1 MPVSLKAP
9 SSVRAELRRGLKWH
23 EEGHSGDGLKPET
36 VAWARKLADG
46 AEITRDKAVKMSAW
60 LARHAADKSGKGFS
74 PGEGYPSPGR
84 VAWALWG
91 GDPAI
96 GWSAK
101 LVRFF
106 EGKNMEKR
114 NYNAEQRRM
123 MADKGEAME
132 DGSFPIADKTDL
144 MAAMRSI
151 GRAKDP
157 AGAKRH
163 IRARAKALG
172 LEDMLGPAFKKAA
185 NIAIKKGYTARYCYA
200 SPSLEL
206 PVPCAPSDLTP
217 GMQAGYPGDMQI
229 EFCAAFNALA
239 KPIPEGA
246 GFPSEQA
253 YFMAMDR
260 LRQRGWC
267 EAPGEQW
274 YRVEAMGLPADYETM
289 DSTESSEEVQVET
302 VEAQKGLAAFLETL
316 RLTAEERSTIAK
328 AGRMISAKNHKTLT
342 TGHKMIMD
350 GAEMIKGVLPVA
362 AETEPDEE
370 VARKAAERAGYIT
383 DMESL
388 DKSRGTL
395 SPRDHGADWD
405 QRNGIAQE
413 ADNVTLYVPIEKANT
428 IAKKKQV
435 FGYAYV
441 AKNDGKQVVDHSGD
455 IVEPEAMEK
464 AIYSSFGKLL
474 SRENHKTDAKAHV
487 IESLWMTHDKL
498 QKMGIPT
505 KGQPDG
511 AWWVGM
517 QVTDDALW
525 KKIEDGTYKMF
536 SIGGS
541 GKRVPIA

>member
-316 RLTAEERSTIAK
+316 RLTAEERSNIAK
-328 AGRMISAKNHKTLT
+328 AGRMISAKNHKKLT
-342 TGHKMIMD
+342 DGHKMIMD
-350 GAEMIKGVLPVA
+350 GADMIKSILPVEVE
-362 AETEPDEE
+362 AEEEP
-370 VARKAAERAGYIT
+370 AE
-383 DMESL
+383 
-388 DKSRGTL
+388 KS
-395 SPRDHGADWD
+395 
-405 QRNGIAQE
+405 
-413 ADNVTLYVPIEKANT
+413 ADNVKLYIPIEKANT

-517 QVTDDALW
+517 QVTDDELW